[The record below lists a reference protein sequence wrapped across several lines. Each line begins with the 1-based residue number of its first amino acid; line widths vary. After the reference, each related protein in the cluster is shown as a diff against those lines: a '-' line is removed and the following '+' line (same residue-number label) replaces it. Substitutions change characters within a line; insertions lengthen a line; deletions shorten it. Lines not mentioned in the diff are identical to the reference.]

1 MHSHVTG
8 IRAVQRGLQ
17 THGRLQAERPQEL
30 PGSAAR
36 LALLPLLGCRSSAG
50 LELVRAGGR
59 PDVLLI
65 RLGGE
70 ILEQLQLPHL
80 LHAHVLH
87 TAHRCHCVLLQQRPR
102 VHEKDQQ
109 KH

>member
-1 MHSHVTG
+1 MHSHFAG
-8 IRAVQRGLQ
+8 IRAVQHGLQ

-30 PGSAAR
+30 PGPAVR
-36 LALLPLLGCRSSAG
+36 LALLPLLGRRSSAG
-50 LELVRAGGR
+50 LELVRAGGH

-80 LHAHVLH
+80 LHALVLH

-102 VHEKDQQ
+102 VHEEGR
-109 KH
+109 